1 MEEVLLTGNRLLS
14 AFKQGANRVIDLRH
28 ELNEINVFPVAD
40 SDTGTNLASLMR
52 SISTIDD
59 TSTMSINEALVS
71 IADKSLEGA
80 KGNSGMIF
88 AQYFNGL
95 SSRYQLVHDDV
106 NQLIHS
112 IYTAVD
118 DAYRSVQV
126 PQEGTV
132 LTVMRVWANTLFE
145 KIKASSLSESLIYAR
160 QSAYEA
166 LQKTA
171 TQHKV
176 MKRHGVVDA
185 GAQGFYEFVEGL
197 TDSLIGAQSSEV
209 KKFTHTYA
217 IAEDNKEHWID
228 EPNYQY
234 CLEVVMSTV
243 KNSDNL
249 QHVLEEYGDSMVLVH
264 GQKHS
269 RIHIHTNQPKEV
281 LGILENYGVVNKIKA
296 DDMKQQYF
304 DIYENKESIA
314 LVTDSIAD
322 LPESVL
328 KQYNV
333 HMIPLTIMI
342 DDAEHL
348 DKVTISNSKI
358 LDLIQTKKH
367 AISSSMANQQTI
379 LRLLESLEKSY
390 QQVIIVSVSSGL
402 SGMYNAYTQA
412 VNNYSGPL
420 NIAIIDSKLNSL
432 AQGLLVKKAGQYIQQ
447 EMEFDDIVKML
458 EKDLKNIKI
467 YVSVSD
473 LKPMIK
479 SGRIPQHLGSLFE
492 RLKLK
497 PIVTLDEQG
506 NGALTNIGF
515 TIKGNQKT
523 IKRKVIKN
531 KQHIDELLVGYTSGA
546 QTAKIWEQYFS
557 ENVNNNI
564 DVTQTSAI
572 VALSA
577 GENCT
582 AVAVMYKGEKN

>member
-1 MEEVLLTGNRLLS
+1 MEEVLLTGNSLIL
-14 AFKQGANRVIDLRH
+14 AFKQGANRVIDIRQ

-52 SISTIDD
+52 SINTIDANVEI
-59 TSTMSINEALVS
+59 SINEALMT

-95 SSRYQLVHDDV
+95 SRGYQLVHDDV
-106 NQLIHS
+106 NQLVRT

-118 DAYRSVQV
+118 EAYQSVQT

-145 KIKASSLSESLIYAR
+145 HIKASSFKESLISAR
-160 QSAYEA
+160 QSAFEA

-176 MKRHGVVDA
+176 MKKYGYVDA

-209 KKFTHTYA
+209 KKFTHTHDLAYE
-217 IAEDNKEHWID
+217 IQEHLS
-228 EPNYQY
+228 EKPNYQY
-234 CLEVVMSTV
+234 CLEVVMSSFE
-243 KNSDNL
+243 NNDNL
-249 QHVLEEYGDSMVLVH
+249 QHILKDYGDSMVIVH

-269 RIHIHTNQPKEV
+269 RIHIHTSQPKDV

-304 DIYENKESIA
+304 DIYDNKESIA

-328 KQYNV
+328 NQYNV
-333 HMIPLTIMI
+333 HVLPLTIMI

-358 LDLIQTKKH
+358 LELVRSKKH
-367 AISSSMANQQTI
+367 SISTSMANQQTI
-379 LRLLESLEKSY
+379 LRLLQSMEKSY
-390 QQVIIVSVSSGL
+390 KQVIIVSVSSGL
-402 SGMYNAYTQA
+402 SGMYNAFSQA
-412 VNNYSGPL
+412 INSYNGPL
-420 NIAIIDSKLNSL
+420 QIAIVDSKLNSL

-447 EMEFDDIVKML
+447 KMEFEDIVKTL
-458 EKDLKNIKI
+458 EKELENIKI

-492 RLKLK
+492 HLKLK
-497 PIVTLDEQG
+497 PIVTLDDQG
-506 NGALTNIGF
+506 KGALTNIGF
-515 TIKGNQKT
+515 TTRGNQKT
-523 IKRKVIKN
+523 IKRKVVKN
-531 KQHIDELLVGYTSGA
+531 KQNIEELLVGYTSGSE
-546 QTAKIWEQYFS
+546 TAKTWEKYFKD
-557 ENVNNNI
+557 NVNKTI
-564 DVTQTSAI
+564 DTVQTSAI

-577 GENCT
+577 GEDST
-582 AVAVMYKGEKN
+582 AVAVIYRGEKQ